1 MHCLKLV
8 LKEIC
13 YPKMHDEDFEVLNFI
28 KEVSDLRLFVKN
40 FIMTHGMRLSV
51 LKEFSTLKF
60 LNITET
66 RFASDVIML
75 KRYLLIRDALTLIV
89 VHANW
94 ATYREDDHP
103 TAQRVTEFILSE
115 CGGIKLHTLSLSPHP
130 CMQ

>member
-1 MHCLKLV
+1 
-8 LKEIC
+8 
-13 YPKMHDEDFEVLNFI
+13 MHDEDFEVLNFI
-28 KEVSDLRLFVKN
+28 KEVSDLSAFVKN
-40 FIMTHGMRLSV
+40 FIMNHGMRLSV

-94 ATYREDDHP
+94 ATYREDDP
-103 TAQRVTEFILSE
+103 ITAQRVKELI
-115 CGGIKLHTLSLSPHP
+115 
-130 CMQ
+130 